1 VQRRKGRI
9 HFFKE
14 VGTEKY
20 YDIATPYGYGG
31 PVFFPPPPES
41 LSKLVAGFRKKFE
54 LYCRKNKGFLAL
66 FSQEMFFRK
75 ISVRVNLSLFSKKGG
90 KSMYRKYFKRILDI
104 TLALTILFLFCWLFI
119 AVAFIVKIRLG
130 TPVIFR
136 QERPGKDGKI
146 FTMYKFRSLTEEK
159 DSSGIILP
167 SKDRLTDFGRL
178 LRSTSL
184 DELPE
189 IWNVLKGDMTF
200 IGPRPLLVKY
210 LIRYNE
216 FQFRRHEVKPG
227 ITGWAQVNGR
237 NAISWKKKFQLD
249 IEYVDNCNFF
259 LDMKIILLTIKKVFL
274 RDGISP
280 ENSSFTREFMGNNAE
295 GLRSNDEDQDLTN
308 E

>member
-1 VQRRKGRI
+1 
-9 HFFKE
+9 
-14 VGTEKY
+14 
-20 YDIATPYGYGG
+20 
-31 PVFFPPPPES
+31 
-41 LSKLVAGFRKKFE
+41 
-54 LYCRKNKGFLAL
+54 
-66 FSQEMFFRK
+66 MFFRK